1 VQKTAARIGFA
12 LSLSTL
18 ALAPGYAQAAS
29 ATKPSSAAGQKSFC
43 GRVVALTTAPCI
55 GVNSVMPPLGL
66 YEITSANPKPA
77 VGTMI
82 SGTGTPGGVSVCMQG
97 THLNN
102 VAWHKIQMCPLAPR
116 H

>member
-1 VQKTAARIGFA
+1 MYKATQIAFA
-12 LSLSTL
+12 LSLSSL
-18 ALAPGYAQAAS
+18 AIVFGYAQA
-29 ATKPSSAAGQKSFC
+29 TPPPKPSLAAGQKSFC
-43 GRVVALTTAPCI
+43 GRVVALTTTPCI

-82 SGTGTPGGVSVCMQG
+82 SGTGTPGGVSTCMQG

-102 VAWHKIQMCPLAPR
+102 VAWHNIHMCPLAPR